1 MPRGD
6 LEVIHPRSLTLKIV
20 VRLLETGENYGEAME
35 ILRRQRINQNI
46 VVDNNPALFIAN
58 VRKFLHQ
65 VTDVHRL
72 SLFIA
77 DLTNDDTSRSMYKS
91 MFQVWSQTQFPLCLR
106 YPTCVT
112 LRIQCIKA

>member
-1 MPRGD
+1 MLLPNSQWTFYQVVLYQAEIVQMPRGN

-58 VRKFLHQ
+58 VRKFLQQ
-65 VTDVHRL
+65 VLLHCQL
-72 SLFIA
+72 SKKKNAIFFLEI
-77 DLTNDDTSRSMYKS
+77 RK
-91 MFQVWSQTQFPLCLR
+91 
-106 YPTCVT
+106 
-112 LRIQCIKA
+112 